1 MGQLAPGD
9 NAPSFELPTDDGG
22 SASLAA
28 FRGRKLVIFFYPGDD
43 TPTCTTEALDFTT
56 AMADFEAAG
65 TTVLGISPD
74 SVKSHARF
82 RQKRGLGVLL
92 ASDETKDVVEAYGV
106 WQEKQ
111 MYGRTY
117 MGVVRTTFLID
128 AEGRIARIW
137 PKLKVKGHV
146 AEVLAAARAL

>member
-1 MGQLAPGD
+1 MGQLVPGD
-9 NAPSFELPTDDGG
+9 NAPSFELPTDSGG
-22 SASLAA
+22 SVALSA

-43 TPTCTTEALDFTT
+43 TPTCTTEALDFT
-56 AMADFEAAG
+56 AARDDFEAAG
-65 TTVLGISPD
+65 TAILGISPD
-74 SVKSHARF
+74 SVQSHEKF
-82 RQKRGLGVLL
+82 RQKRGLRVAL
-92 ASDETKDVVEAYGV
+92 ASDETRDVVQAYGV

-137 PKLKVKGHV
+137 PKLRVKGHV
-146 AEVLAAARAL
+146 AEVLAAAKAL